1 MNRPAAQTP
10 AIGPIL
16 GATLVT
22 DSLQRVLPCYAAIG
36 LKPVAPAAWGRLASE
51 VPNDNDHRS
60 VWLAAAGA
68 QAWLRL
74 LEIPGASPPA
84 RFGRTGWFS
93 LEVAT
98 NDVHRL
104 ADIVLAAP
112 GFEHL
117 AGPAALD
124 VSDHIIA
131 MQVAGPSGE
140 LYYFTEVQRELPPF
154 DLYRPTGLL
163 DRLFIGVCTVR
174 SRAET
179 LAFWSQLS
187 GIDGLGFE
195 TQINILNRGLALA
208 PDYRMPVA
216 TMQLAAGSLI
226 EIDQIPEATQAPPGA
241 GVGRVQG
248 IAQISIAGESQRH
261 LRGPDGES
269 VEICRLGLDQ
279 TLDQ

>member
-10 AIGPIL
+10 AVGPIL

-22 DSLQRVLPCYAAIG
+22 DSLKRVLPCYAAIG

-51 VPNDNDHRS
+51 PPTDHGHRS
-60 VWLAAAGA
+60 AWLAAARA
-68 QAWLRL
+68 EPWLRL
-74 LEIPGASPPA
+74 LEIPGASQPP

-104 ADIVLAAP
+104 AAIVLAAP

-140 LYYFTEVQRELPPF
+140 LYYFTEVQRALPPF
-154 DLYRPTGLL
+154 DLYRPTCLL
-163 DRLFIGVCTVR
+163 DRLFIAVCTAR
-174 SRAET
+174 SRSDT

-187 GIDGLGFE
+187 GIDGLSFE
-195 TQINILNRGLALA
+195 TRINLLNRGLALA

-226 EIDQIPEATQAPPGA
+226 EIDQIPEATPAPAGSEPGRA
-241 GVGRVQG
+241 QG
-248 IAQISIAGESQRH
+248 IAQISIAGESPRR
-261 LRGPDGES
+261 LLGPDGES
-269 VEICRLGLDQ
+269 LEICRLGLDQ
-279 TLDQ
+279 TLNQ